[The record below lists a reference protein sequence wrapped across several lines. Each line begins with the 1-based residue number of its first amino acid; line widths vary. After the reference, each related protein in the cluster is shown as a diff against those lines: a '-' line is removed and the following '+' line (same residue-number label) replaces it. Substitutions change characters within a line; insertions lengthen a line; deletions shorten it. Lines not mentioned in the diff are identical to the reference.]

1 MRPRMPTRFEDDQ
14 KGKSKGKGKEGKST
28 YRKNPPKSDETKKKE
43 VHFTNF
49 TEQAAY
55 KLMNFLFKIVHDNG
69 LEDYLEEED
78 GVPILYT
85 FGKELSKA
93 CVLRCTTEQKA
104 KEIIKYLRAKG
115 DILFGPPG
123 LEKKIRVISGY
134 DDRSDEHKMADF
146 MMRKMRLALYGRKVP
161 DALWFSEWKTWKM
174 FFLPDGNM
182 EHREEVAT
190 WCPTTW
196 TYKFS
201 ASIIAEAP
209 WWRTIREDWLYLIR
223 PDPNRTRDEFEGG
236 GPYEHGDYEQ
246 QEQEQEEDDEFRD
259 LSLDVERR
267 PGTDGHRSSSD
278 REDFNPFARW
288 H

>member
-1 MRPRMPTRFEDDQ
+1 
-14 KGKSKGKGKEGKST
+14 
-28 YRKNPPKSDETKKKE
+28 
-43 VHFTNF
+43 
-49 TEQAAY
+49 
-55 KLMNFLFKIVHDNG
+55 MNFLFKIVHDND
-69 LEDYLEEED
+69 LEEHLEEEEA
-78 GVPILYT
+78 GVPIMYT
-85 FGKELSKA
+85 FGKELAKA
-93 CVLRCTTEQKA
+93 CVLRCTTEQQA

-146 MMRKMRLALYGRKVP
+146 MMRKMRLALYGRQVP
-161 DALWFSEWKTWKM
+161 DTLWFTEWKTWKM

-190 WCPTTW
+190 WCPNTW

-201 ASIIAEAP
+201 ASIIEEAA

-223 PDPNRTRDEFEGG
+223 QDPNRTREEF
-236 GPYEHGDYEQ
+236 EHGDFDK
-246 QEQEQEEDDEFRD
+246 QEEE
-259 LSLDVERR
+259 DVERR